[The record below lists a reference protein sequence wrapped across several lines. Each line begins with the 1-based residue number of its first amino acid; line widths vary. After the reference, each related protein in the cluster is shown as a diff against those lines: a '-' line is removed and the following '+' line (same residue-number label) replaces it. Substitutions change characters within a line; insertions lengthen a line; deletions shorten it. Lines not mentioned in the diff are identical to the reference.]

1 MPKGTEDILNK
12 TKELSV
18 PIDYS
23 DKITALSDAYTN
35 LENSKKQYKQV
46 TNPTEEFVIQ
56 RLLTV
61 DDIVDARA
69 VTEDQDP
76 NGNLH
81 KEGGYTATIYF
92 ESKKVNQSKVYTSG
106 EYDDVLI
113 DKGTD
118 AGGAIEVYAKEED
131 AEKRKEYLATY
142 DGTIFANGTHTVI
155 GTVLVRTSNK
165 LTASQQKELE
175 QKVIKALTKLE

>member
-1 MPKGTEDILNK
+1 M
-12 TKELSV
+12 
-18 PIDYS
+18 
-23 DKITALSDAYTN
+23 
-35 LENSKKQYKQV
+35 
-46 TNPTEEFVIQ
+46 
-56 RLLTV
+56 TV

-118 AGGAIEVYAKEED
+118 AGG
-131 AEKRKEYLATY
+131 
-142 DGTIFANGTHTVI
+142 TV
-155 GTVLVRTSNK
+155 
-165 LTASQQKELE
+165 
-175 QKVIKALTKLE
+175 